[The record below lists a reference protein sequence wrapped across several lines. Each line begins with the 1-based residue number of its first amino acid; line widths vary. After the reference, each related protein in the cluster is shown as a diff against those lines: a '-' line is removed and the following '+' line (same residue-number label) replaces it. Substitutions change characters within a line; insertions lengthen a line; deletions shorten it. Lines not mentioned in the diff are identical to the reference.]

1 MELKEVESS
10 VKNRRK
16 RNKKKKFQFDIHS
29 IKKSDIVFFSVL
41 FIMAIW
47 VLGSII
53 NQQVQI
59 KEKKSE
65 LNEMENQIYIQEI
78 KNEDIADVL
87 NSNDTENEAFIEQ
100 SARENLDFAYKDE
113 RIFINIS
120 GDWLLLR

>member
-16 RNKKKKFQFDIHS
+16 RSKKKKFQFDIRS
-29 IKKSDIVFFSVL
+29 IKKSDIVFFSVV

-120 GDWLLLR
+120 GD